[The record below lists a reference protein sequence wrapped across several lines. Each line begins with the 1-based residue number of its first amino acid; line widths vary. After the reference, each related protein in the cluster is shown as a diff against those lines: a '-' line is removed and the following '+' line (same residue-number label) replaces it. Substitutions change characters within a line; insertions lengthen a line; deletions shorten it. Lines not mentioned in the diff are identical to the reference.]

1 MSIKISKGD
10 KTALLFGATGLIG
23 KHCLSYLLAS
33 DNYAKVIIFVRKKTD
48 IAHPKLTEHVINF
61 DDLATYKELFVGD
74 DLFYAIGTTI
84 KKAGNKRAF
93 VKVDYTYGVI
103 IANFAVRNKVNQ
115 LIFISSIGA
124 DKNSLFFYMKVKGQ
138 LEHDLC
144 KLNFWATHVIRPSV
158 LLGKR
163 NEQRLAESISGQ
175 MGALLGKVIG
185 NKMGKFRPIEAK
197 KVARAMVEIAQGL
210 EKGIHIYNS
219 NRLEDIG
226 NSDVRSL
233 R

>member
-33 DNYAKVIIFVRKKTD
+33 DNYAKVV
-48 IAHPKLTEHVINF
+48 
-61 DDLATYKELFVGD
+61 
-74 DLFYAIGTTI
+74 
-84 KKAGNKRAF
+84 KAGSKRAF

-103 IANFAVRNKVNQ
+103 IANFALRNKVNQ

-124 DKNSLFFYMKVKGQ
+124 DRNSLFFYMKVKGQ

-144 KLNFWATHVIRPSV
+144 KLKFWATHVIRPSV

-175 MGALLGKVIG
+175 VGALLGKIVG
-185 NKMGKFRPIEAK
+185 NKMGKYRPIEAE
-197 KVARAMVEIAQGL
+197 KVARAMVELAQGL
-210 EKGIHIYNS
+210 DKGIHIYNS
-219 NRLEDIG
+219 DRFLKE
-226 NSDVRSL
+226 VRSL